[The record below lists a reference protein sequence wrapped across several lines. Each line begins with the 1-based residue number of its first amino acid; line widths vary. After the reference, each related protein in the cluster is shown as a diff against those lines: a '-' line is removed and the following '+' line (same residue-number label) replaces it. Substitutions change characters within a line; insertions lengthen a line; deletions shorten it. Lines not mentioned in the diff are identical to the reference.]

1 MKVALVQ
8 CPGWGRECPPYSLAC
23 LSAYARHNGHEAAVF
38 DLNNAFF
45 HASPEY
51 RKMWEDK
58 DYYSFW
64 ENRGQVAALLSDNR
78 AVVDRF
84 VRRILDSGARVVG
97 FTTHT
102 TSFLVSLAVAERIKR
117 EDPRVLVLF
126 GGPQASRSQCAK
138 EFSEDPRVDGVCVG
152 EGEEVLVS
160 VLDALSRGE
169 ALRPIPGLI
178 VRQEGRPVDPGD
190 CELITALDALPFP
203 DYSDFKGDIRE
214 GRYANPRRLEI
225 FDSRGCVRSCDFCS
239 EWQYWRRY
247 RFMSG
252 RRVFDEIVHQT
263 RLYPGVSHFY
273 FIGSLV
279 NGNPKEL
286 ERFCD
291 LVIESGLKITWEG
304 QAIVSPRMDSAMLSK
319 MARAGCVWLGYG
331 IESGSE
337 ALRRRINKNFTN
349 ANAEETLKATAR
361 AGIKAQINIM
371 FGMPTE
377 TKEEFGE
384 TLKFLARVRPS
395 IDTVLASQSFCVL
408 DKGTIFHTHPERYGI
423 TGENHHL
430 FWESNGGENNYP
442 ERFRRYEEFC
452 RLALLLKIP
461 ETSGVLSLKPD
472 KWFLLGSYYAHKKD
486 FARALRCF
494 RRSARQ
500 ESRNKAVLAEIAR
513 CYAALGRPEKA
524 RGYYESALAMASG
537 ETPDSLDREISR
549 ESEACA
555 EKIESPQ
562 PVLSLNG
569 TRAGGGERSSSAWRR
584 MNIALNEKEFA
595 EGRPKL
601 FSTPK
606 LVTLGV
612 HNACN
617 AQCVFCLEGSYARFN
632 MDIYRK
638 FFEARMGHF
647 IRGAEKVTFTGFGE
661 ILWVPGIEEFLD
673 YLNETLP
680 ETEKIFTTNGTPLR
694 PGVVERI
701 LKSRYVIQVSLHA
714 SSARLHE
721 DLTQLKGQFDEIVSN
736 IRGLTSARD
745 RLDRGQF
752 LHVELVN
759 ILMRRNVEDLPD
771 FLRLAWGLRVQ
782 SVRAQYVTM
791 FTPEHIDMSCF
802 FEQER
807 SNRAVAEA
815 AELVA
820 RLKASD
826 PDRPFHVSLPSPFGS
841 RARTSPTICYDPWQH
856 VYVELQGSVLPCC
869 FWGEHIGNLA
879 KGDDMDALWNGS
891 FYQGLRSSMA
901 AGEPHPW
908 CRSCVRWAGFNV
920 DSVLCH
926 VTNRP
931 AAQRTVLEEIS
942 RRGLP
947 FGDEEARAQVEA
959 ILRKETAAA

>member
-1 MKVALVQ
+1 MKIALVQ

-23 LSAYARHNGHEAAVF
+23 LSSFVRQSGHEAAVF
-38 DLNNAFF
+38 DLNNEFY
-45 HASPEY
+45 HSSPDY
-51 RKMWEDK
+51 RKMWADK

-64 ENRGQVAALLSDNR
+64 ENRGQVAALIADNR

-84 VRRILDSGARVVG
+84 VRRILESGARVAG

-102 TSFLVSLAVAERIKR
+102 TSFLISLAIAERIKK
-117 EDPRVLVLF
+117 EDPGVSILF

-138 EFSEDPRVDGVCVG
+138 DFSEDRRVDGVCVG
-152 EGEEVLVS
+152 EGERILVS
-160 VLDALSRGE
+160 VLDSLSRGE
-169 ALRPIPGLI
+169 SLKPLPGLI
-178 VRQEGRPVDPGD
+178 VREGGRPVDLGD
-190 CELITALDALPFP
+190 AELIADIDSLPFP
-203 DYSDFKGDIRE
+203 DYSDFKEDILG
-214 GRYANPRRLEI
+214 GRYANPKRLEI

-247 RFMSG
+247 RFMTG
-252 RRVFDEIVHQT
+252 RRIFDEVVHQT

-273 FIGSLV
+273 FIGSLL

-291 LVIESGLKITWEG
+291 LVIDAGLKITWEG
-304 QAIVSPRMDSAMLSK
+304 QAIVSPRMDEALLAK

-349 ANAEETLKATAR
+349 ENAEKTLKATAR

-384 TLKFLARVRPS
+384 TLKFLTRVRPY

-423 TGENHHL
+423 KGEGHHL
-430 FWESNGGENNYP
+430 FWESNGGDNSYP

-472 KWFLLGSYYAHKKD
+472 KWFLLGSYHAHKKD
-486 FARALRCF
+486 FARALMCY
-494 RRSARQ
+494 RRSVRK
-500 ESRNKAVLAEIAR
+500 ESRNKGVLAEIAR
-513 CYAALGRPEKA
+513 CYAALGRPGKA
-524 RGYYESALAMASG
+524 RDYYESARAMAVEG
-537 ETPDSLDREISR
+537 MPDSLDKEVRREL
-549 ESEACA
+549 AALPA
-555 EKIESPQ
+555 EPEPPAPSFP
-562 PVLSLNG
+562 LE
-569 TRAGGGERSSSAWRR
+569 RGGSDRSSSAWRR
-584 MNIALNEKEFA
+584 MNIALNEKEFR
-595 EGRPKL
+595 EGSPKL

-617 AQCVFCLEGSYARFN
+617 AKCVFCLEGAYSRFS
-632 MDIYRK
+632 MDIYRN

-680 ETEKIFTTNGTPLR
+680 ETDKIFTTNGTPLR

-701 LKSRYVIQVSLHA
+701 LKGRYVIQVSLHA
-714 SSARLHE
+714 SRPGLHE
-721 DLTQLKGQFDEIVSN
+721 ELTQLKGQFDAVVSN
-736 IRGLTSARD
+736 IRDLTAARD
-745 RLDRGQF
+745 RLGRGKF
-752 LHVELVN
+752 LHIELVN
-759 ILMRRNVEDLPD
+759 ILMRQNVGDLCD
-771 FLRLAWGLRVQ
+771 FLRLAWDMRVQ

-791 FTPEHIDMSCF
+791 FTPEHIGMSCF
-802 FEQER
+802 FDQER
-807 SNRAVAEA
+807 TNRAVAAA
-815 AELVA
+815 AELIP
-820 RLKASD
+820 RLQASES
-826 PDRPFHVSLPSPFGS
+826 DRPFHVSLPPLFGS
-841 RARTSPTICYDPWQH
+841 RSQASPTICYDPWQH

-879 KGDDMDALWNGS
+879 KGDDMDALWNGP

-901 AGEPHPW
+901 SGEPHPW
-908 CRSCVRWAGFNV
+908 CRSCVRWAGLNV
-920 DSVLCH
+920 DSVLGH

-931 AAQRTVLEEIS
+931 AAQRIVLEEIG

-947 FGDEEARAQVEA
+947 CGDDEARAQVA
-959 ILRKETAAA
+959 GILREEAAAA

>member
-1 MKVALVQ
+1 MKVALAQ

-23 LSAYARHNGHEAAVF
+23 LSACVRRNGHEAAVF
-38 DLNNAFF
+38 DLNNAFY
-45 HASPEY
+45 HASPDY

-64 ENRGQVAALLSDNR
+64 ENRGQVSALIADNQ

-84 VRRILDSGARVVG
+84 VRQILGSGARVVG

-102 TSFLVSLAVAERIKR
+102 TSFLVSLAIAERIKR
-117 EDPRVLVLF
+117 ADPGVVILF

-138 EFSEDPRVDGVCVG
+138 EFSHDSRVDGVCVG
-152 EGEEVLVS
+152 EGEGILVS
-160 VLDALSRGE
+160 VLDALARGE
-169 ALRPIPGLI
+169 PLRPLPGLI
-178 VRQEGRPVDPGD
+178 VREKGHPVDLGD
-190 CELITALDALPFP
+190 AGLITDLDSLPFP
-203 DYSDFKGDIRE
+203 DYSDFKDDILD

-225 FDSRGCVRSCDFCS
+225 FDSRGCVRSCDFCG

-247 RFMSG
+247 RHMSG
-252 RRVFDEIVHQT
+252 RRVFDEVVRQMS
-263 RLYPGVSHFY
+263 LYPGVSHFY
-273 FIGSLV
+273 FIGSLL

-286 ERFCD
+286 DRFCD
-291 LVIESGLKITWEG
+291 LVIESGVKITWEG
-304 QAIVSPRMDSAMLSK
+304 QAIVSPRMDAAMLSK

-337 ALRRRINKNFTN
+337 ALRRRINKNFSN
-349 ANAEETLKATAR
+349 ANAEATLRATAR

-377 TKEEFGE
+377 TREEFGE
-384 TLKFLARVRPS
+384 TLKFLTRIRPY

-408 DKGTIFHTHPERYGI
+408 DKGTVFHAHPDRYGI

-430 FWESNGGENNYP
+430 YWESNGGENSYP

-461 ETSGVLSLKPD
+461 ETSGVLSSKPD
-472 KWFLLGSYYAHKKD
+472 KWFLLGSYHAYKKD

-494 RRSARQ
+494 RRSLRK

-513 CYAALGRPEKA
+513 AYAALGRGEKA
-524 RGYYESALAMASG
+524 RSYYESARSMALG
-537 ETPDSLDREISR
+537 DIPDSLDEEIRREM
-549 ESEACA
+549 AA
-555 EKIESPQ
+555 LPAKT
-562 PVLSLNG
+562 G
-569 TRAGGGERSSSAWRR
+569 GDRASAALRR

-595 EGRPKL
+595 EGRSKL

-617 AQCVFCLEGSYARFN
+617 AKCVFCLEGSYARFN
-632 MDIYRK
+632 MDIYRN

-701 LKSRYVIQVSLHA
+701 LKGRYVIQVSLHA
-714 SSARLHE
+714 SNSELHE
-721 DLTQLKGQFDEIVSN
+721 DLTQLRGQFGEVIAN
-736 IRGLTSARD
+736 IRGLADARD
-745 RLDRGQF
+745 RLGRGRS
-752 LHVELVN
+752 LHIELVN
-759 ILMRRNVEDLPD
+759 ILTRKNVDDLPA
-771 FLRLAWGLRVQ
+771 FLCLAWDLRVQ

-791 FTPEHIDMSCF
+791 FTPDHIDMSCF
-802 FEQER
+802 FDQQR
-807 SNRAVAEA
+807 SNRAVTEA
-815 AELVA
+815 ATLVR

-826 PDRPFHVSLPSPFGS
+826 SDRPFHVGLPPLFGGK
-841 RARTSPTICYDPWQH
+841 APVVPTVCYDPWQH

-869 FWGEHIGNLA
+869 FWGEHVGNLA
-879 KGDDMDALWNGS
+879 KGDDMGAVWNGP
-891 FYQGLRSSMA
+891 FYQDLRSAMA
-901 AGEPHPW
+901 SGEPHPW

-920 DSVLCH
+920 DSVFCH

-931 AAQRTVLEEIS
+931 SAQRIVLEEIG

-947 FGDEEARAQVEA
+947 FGDRDARAQAEK
-959 ILRKETAAA
+959 ILRKEEAAA